1 MFSLIELIKM
11 YREANE
17 GEIDRMLN
25 RLLDEVIKYIEKQE
39 EYKEVAKAAMRNG
52 LPDKYTDKSDWDRW
66 QRTVMG
72 WDE

>member
-11 YREANE
+11 YRDAHE
-17 GEIDRMLN
+17 GTIDRMLN

-52 LPDKYTDKSDWDRW
+52 NPDRHTDQEDWDRW
-66 QRTVMG
+66 QRVVME